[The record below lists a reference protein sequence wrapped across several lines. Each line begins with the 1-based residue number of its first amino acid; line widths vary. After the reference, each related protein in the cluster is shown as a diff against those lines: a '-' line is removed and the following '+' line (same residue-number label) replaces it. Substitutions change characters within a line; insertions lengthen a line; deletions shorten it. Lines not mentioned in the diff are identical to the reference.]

1 MCEAFELNELHE
13 TQINSDLEILVKI
26 RRKLLLMN
34 FVQLL
39 VNMLAVKSGRIPRK
53 SVKRNP

>member
-39 VNMLAVKSGRIPRK
+39 VNMLAVKSGRIPRQ